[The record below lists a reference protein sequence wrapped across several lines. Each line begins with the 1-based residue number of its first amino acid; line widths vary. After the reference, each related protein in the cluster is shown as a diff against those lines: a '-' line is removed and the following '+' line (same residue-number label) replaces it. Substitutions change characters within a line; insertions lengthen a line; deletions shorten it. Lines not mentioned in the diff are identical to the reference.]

1 MTTEQNVTVG
11 FVDLKTS
18 RENLGLTLKES
29 FERTRISVVN
39 LEAIEKGEF
48 QLLPATIYSR
58 NFIKI
63 YSDFLG
69 VDAKPVLQRYE
80 NYLQALQVKEEEQIQ
95 SQPSHESLLI
105 MLGRY
110 KTQYWIAGII
120 LVVAALSF
128 WVSTQNKPLPET
140 TVNTE
145 VVREAV
151 FGQMETP
158 VAAKQDRF
166 LIDLDPPKPD
176 DFIRIN
182 PLINEQT
189 QTQPQPE
196 APSEQNVNATKPSD
210 LPKIIINNKA
220 PAIDQQEQ
228 LALIVHATEETWIR
242 MQMDDKEP
250 FEALL
255 RPGEEVSYKAAGF
268 NVNIGNAG
276 GVRLQFDGKTIE
288 NLGKS
293 GQVVHLR
300 LP

>member
-1 MTTEQNVTVG
+1 MTTEQNVTDG

-29 FERTRISVVN
+29 FERTRISAFN

-48 QLLPATIYSR
+48 QLLPAPIYSR

-69 VDAKPVLQRYE
+69 ADAQPVLQSYE
-80 NYLQALQVKEEEQIQ
+80 NYLQALQIKEEEQIPRQ
-95 SQPSHESLLI
+95 APHQSLLT
-105 MLGRY
+105 MLGPY
-110 KTQYWIAGII
+110 KTQFWIAGII
-120 LVVAALSF
+120 LFVAALSF
-128 WVSTQNKPLPET
+128 WVSIQNKPLPEAT
-140 TVNTE
+140 LNTE
-145 VVREAV
+145 VAREVV
-151 FGQMETP
+151 FGQIETP
-158 VAAKQDRF
+158 VETNQNYL
-166 LIDLDPPKPD
+166 LIDLDSPKPD
-176 DFIRIN
+176 NFLIIS
-182 PLINEQT
+182 PQINEQT
-189 QTQPQPE
+189 QTQPE
-196 APSEQNVNATKPSD
+196 APSEQSVASAKPSV
-210 LPKIIINNKA
+210 LPKKINSNDA
-220 PAIDQQEQ
+220 AAINQQEQ

-242 MQMDDKEP
+242 MQIDDKEP

-255 RPGEEVSYKAAGF
+255 RPGEEVSYKAAVF
-268 NVNIGNAG
+268 NVDIGNAG